1 MMHHYY
7 YSDMLDGFGIAAGIV
22 CLALVVCGIVAYFL
36 AIHALV
42 KAGRAKDIQVGNGA
56 LWFIGIFATPLLLA
70 VIVFVTPDRGRR
82 WPGHCAGD
90 PYATPAARRDFA
102 PEAPAPAPVQPAAP
116 VAPAAPAAPA
126 ATAPA
131 PAGPEYTQPIA

>member
-90 PYATPAARRDFA
+90 PYAPPAVRRDFA
-102 PEAPAPAPVQPAAP
+102 PEAPVSAQPAAAVQPSVSVSPAAP
-116 VAPAAPAAPA
+116 VAPA
-126 ATAPA
+126 
-131 PAGPEYTQPIA
+131 PAGSEYTQPIA

>member
-7 YSDMLDGFGIAAGIV
+7 HSDMLDGFGLVVGIV

-36 AIHALV
+36 AIRALV
-42 KAGRAKDIQVGNGA
+42 KAGRSKDIQVGNGA
-56 LWFIGIFATPLLLA
+56 MWFIGIFATPLLLA

-90 PYATPAARRDFA
+90 PYAPPVARRDFA
-102 PEAPAPAPVQPAAP
+102 PEAPASAQPAAAVQPAVS
-116 VAPAAPAAPA
+116 VAPA
-126 ATAPA
+126 APA